1 MNSSFSALTNREKS
15 VKIYEV
21 KKESENTVK
30 RIITFIILAAIMLLC
45 FSSCAEE
52 KQPPTLKEIDFSEA
66 TTIEKVKTSDSATDY
81 VLIDVKDYGKILVRL
96 FPDVAPETVEN
107 FKKLVSDKFFDG
119 LIFHRVIEDFMIQGG
134 GYTPDMEERDAK
146 SIKGEFTSNGFTN
159 NLVHFRGVIS
169 MARTSVPDSASSQFF
184 IMHKT
189 STHLDGQYA
198 AFGYTVYGMDVV
210 DEIASV
216 RTDAN
221 DQPRNDVV
229 ISSIRFADVSEVSFK

>member
-1 MNSSFSALTNREKS
+1 M
-15 VKIYEV
+15 
-21 KKESENTVK
+21 K
-30 RIITFIILAAIMLLC
+30 RIITLIILASMMLLC
-45 FSSCAEE
+45 FASCAEE
-52 KQPPTLKEIDFSEA
+52 KKQAPTLKDIDFSEA

-81 VLIDVKDYGKILVRL
+81 VIIDVKDYGKILVRL
-96 FPDVAPETVEN
+96 FPDVAPKTVEN

-134 GYTPDMEERDAK
+134 GYTPDMEEKDAK
-146 SIKGEFTSNGFTN
+146 AIEGEFTSNGFTN
-159 NLVHFRGVIS
+159 NLLHLRGVIS
-169 MARTSVPDSASSQFF
+169 MARTNVPNSASSQFF

-189 STHLDGQYA
+189 SPHLDNQYA

-216 RTDAN
+216 RTDGN
-221 DQPRNDVV
+221 DQPRKDII